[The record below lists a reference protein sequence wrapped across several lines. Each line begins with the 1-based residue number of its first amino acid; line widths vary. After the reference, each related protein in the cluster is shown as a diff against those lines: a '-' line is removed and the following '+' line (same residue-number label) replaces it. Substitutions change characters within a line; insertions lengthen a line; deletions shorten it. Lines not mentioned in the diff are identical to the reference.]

1 MSYDPSK
8 SSWQATPNTDY
19 VSATSQS
26 SSMACEIWAFFL
38 IAAIF
43 VYVIMAKSSKFPV

>member
-19 VSATSQS
+19 MSATSQS
-26 SSMACEIWAFFL
+26 SSMACDRIDLILKTNFL
-38 IAAIF
+38 SE
-43 VYVIMAKSSKFPV
+43 SSDWLPK